1 MTAGSWI
8 LAIWITF
15 IPLEEGKEAKEM
27 QLSIPHDSYRSC
39 QEEVNKIDNFMFTI
53 PGLTLKVNA
62 ECKPNE
68 HYCTD
73 DGCPEFFKDEIIE
86 ENNVHNN
93 TRVRI

>member
-1 MTAGSWI
+1 M
-8 LAIWITF
+8 
-15 IPLEEGKEAKEM
+15 
-27 QLSIPHDSYRSC
+27 C
-39 QEEVNKIDNFMFTI
+39 TI

-73 DGCPEFFKDEIIE
+73 DGCPDFYKEEIIE